1 MEDQTAILPGSLQAD
16 PFETQMRGYNKRQ
29 VDDYITR
36 TGEQL
41 ASLEARLGAAL
52 DAAERAR
59 LEVAAV
65 REQYQQQQPSAR
77 PAHEE
82 VSERLSQIL
91 RLAAEE
97 AEQERGKAET
107 EITRIREQAEA
118 EVEELL
124 SRARA
129 EADEVLS
136 SARQEAE
143 GELGHVRE
151 ESERL
156 LVSSREEAER
166 LLVSSREEAERL
178 LVSSREE
185 AEQTLTSARDHAE
198 RLRAQAERRA
208 AAINGV
214 LDQRLAALTEAH
226 GAAVHRL
233 AEIRDTIGGL
243 LATDSDAGSIVAGV
257 PPVAPTELDA
267 DAVGDAAADLPAETV
282 VGVGSEGI
290 DRGGPDVEAPDVE
303 APDVEAEAAV
313 ADDPAFGSEAA
324 NPATPA
330 EEANLTEAAPR
341 T

>member
-166 LLVSSREEAERL
+166 LLVSSREEAE
-178 LVSSREE
+178 
-185 AEQTLTSARDHAE
+185 QTLTSARDHAE

-303 APDVEAEAAV
+303 APDVEAPDVEAEAAV

>member
-156 LVSSREEAER
+156 LVSSREEAE
-166 LLVSSREEAERL
+166 
-178 LVSSREE
+178 
-185 AEQTLTSARDHAE
+185 QTLTSARDHAE

-214 LDQRLAALTEAH
+214 LDQRLAALTETH

-303 APDVEAEAAV
+303 APDVEAPDVEAEAAV